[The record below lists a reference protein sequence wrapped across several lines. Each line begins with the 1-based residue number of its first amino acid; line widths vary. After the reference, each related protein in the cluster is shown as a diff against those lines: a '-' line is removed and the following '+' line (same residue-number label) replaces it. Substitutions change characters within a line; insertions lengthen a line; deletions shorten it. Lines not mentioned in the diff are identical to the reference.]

1 MRISRRGAVAVL
13 ALVLAVA
20 GGGHHANAVLL
31 DGESLPATSSSASSF
46 TGTWYVLHNNP
57 TPPVGSTSAQANLA
71 MNTAAA
77 TATVL
82 HNYDTN
88 HDALPGRRIAR
99 GGSGPTEA
107 TLARYQNWRGSS
119 GLSNLTL
126 MGTVTVEL
134 WTAVDGFTP
143 GVAGDLTIY
152 LRDITVLTGTATE
165 IASTSVTMANWHGAS
180 SGWVKVTASLNVPL
194 HVLLVGHV
202 LELKVIAG
210 PTAGADMM
218 VAYDTASEPSRVRLP

>member
-1 MRISRRGAVAVL
+1 MRISPRGALVAL
-13 ALVLAVA
+13 ALVLAA
-20 GGGHHANAVLL
+20 GGSGHGANALL
-31 DGESLPATSSSASSF
+31 FEAEVVPATSTSAASF
-46 TGTWYVLHNNP
+46 TGTRYSLHNNP
-57 TPPVGSTSAQANLA
+57 TPPVGGTLAQADLG
-71 MNTAAA
+71 MDTVSP

-107 TLARYQNWRGSS
+107 NLARHQNWRGPS
-119 GLSNLTL
+119 GAANLTL

-134 WTAVDGFTP
+134 WTAVDGFAP

-165 IASTSVTMANWHGAS
+165 IASASVAMPNWHAAS
-180 SGWVKVTASLNVPL
+180 SGWVKVTASINVPL

-202 LELKVIAG
+202 LEVKVIAG
-210 PTAGADMM
+210 PTAGADML
-218 VAYDTASEPSRVRLP
+218 VAYDTVTEPSRVRLP

>member
-1 MRISRRGAVAVL
+1 MRSSRRGAVAVL
-13 ALVLAVA
+13 VLVLAAA
-20 GGGHHANAVLL
+20 GGGHHASALILETENV
-31 DGESLPATSSSASSF
+31 SATSSSASSF
-46 TGTWYVLHNNP
+46 AGTWYVLHNNP
-57 TPPVGSTSAQANLA
+57 TPPTGGTAAQANLA
-71 MNTAAA
+71 MDTVAA

-99 GGSGPTEA
+99 GGTGPTET
-107 TLARYQNWRGSS
+107 TLARYQNWRGPS
-119 GLSNLTL
+119 GVSNLAL
-126 MGTVTVEL
+126 AGTVTVEL
-134 WTAVDGFTP
+134 WTAVDGFAP

-152 LRDITVLTGTATE
+152 LRDVTVLTGTATE
-165 IASTSVTMANWHGAS
+165 IASTSVAMANWHGGS

-218 VAYDTASEPSRVRLP
+218 VAYDTVTEPSRVRLP